1 MIMSRDD
8 LRTISSFINF
18 SGMGVLPSAERA
30 TAVLSIAQS
39 ADPGLNNL
47 RDVCIIAKSVR
58 GGMLPSQV
66 SCSQAHEELSR
77 YAQVQMNVHID
88 GMNNNG

>member
-8 LRTISSFINF
+8 LKAISSFIHF

-30 TAVLSIAQS
+30 TAVLSIVQS
-39 ADPGLNNL
+39 ADPGHNL
-47 RDVCIIAKSVR
+47 RDVTNIAKSVL
-58 GGMLPSQV
+58 GGMLPSQS
-66 SCSQAHEELSR
+66 SCSQAYEELSC
-77 YAQVQMNVHID
+77 YAQDQMKVHIE